1 MPAEPLRHS
10 VEIAAPRTHVFEV
23 LTRELADWWPREFT
37 FSGDRFRGAS
47 IDHLEGGDWFEVN
60 EAGVKLSW
68 GSVLHWQAP
77 ERLLLTWRVSVNRTQ
92 EAADNASQIEILL
105 KELTPGS
112 TSLELEHREFERH
125 GTGADA
131 MRTGMDSA
139 EGWPAILD
147 RLKVAAEANNTPP
160 REEQQVL

>member
-1 MPAEPLRHS
+1 MAAEPLRHT

-47 IDHLEGGDWFEVN
+47 IDHLDGGEWFEVN
-60 EAGVKLSW
+60 ESGEKVSW
-68 GSVLHWQAP
+68 GRVLHWDAP

-92 EAADNASQIEILL
+92 EAAENASEIEITL
-105 KELTPGS
+105 KELDGS
-112 TSLELEHREFERH
+112 STLVELEHRDFERH
-125 GTGADA
+125 GTGAEI

-139 EGWPAILD
+139 EGWPAILQ
-147 RLKVAAEANNTPP
+147 RLKDASEASTPS
-160 REEQQVL
+160 QDDGHQIL